1 MQNRFSG
8 IWPAGLVIGC
18 LLGPV
23 AGRATA
29 ATVATQHLDYAPG
42 QTVVITGS
50 GWEPGEAV
58 VIELHEDPMLDPD
71 RLLTAVADANGDIF
85 NHDFLVDTNDQGVRF
100 TLTATGLLSG
110 QTAQTTFS
118 DAPAFCPGFS
128 DGPGGFVPDK
138 LCTNAFTSVCR
149 WGCRNGS
156 AQSHDGVAA
165 NQCHPVASTPAD
177 ADTACADDGNACTAD
192 VCDGDGTCTHPAGN
206 ADVECRASAS
216 DCDLPAHCTGASA
229 DCPPNAFQGS
239 TFQCRA
245 AAGDCD
251 LAAHCTGASA
261 TCPANGFKPS
271 TTVCRSAAGVCDLTD
286 YCPGNSAN
294 CPNAFKPSTAV
305 CRASQ
310 GPCDAAE
317 NCTGSS
323 AACPADAIVPCS
335 LVTDSSLCTFD
346 VDSSTTGSQFRLI
359 LTPDQSPSAWKLNAS
374 NPGQFYY
381 NIIYVGSGNTTLNI
395 TLPYPFVTQGAV
407 PIHVY
412 SGVTRASASGITCF
426 APGTEIRNSSTQVT
440 LGSYSSNTTT
450 VQVTLPDLSNL
461 GGVAYINMHLDYGLK
476 GATNYSKDSSNNAID
491 ATSLL
496 VRIPD
501 KQSYVF
507 SDSTGNDTVQSEN
520 TFKRDPG
527 IGGLVVQSSTTNPLP
542 NVKVQ
547 IYDSSNKLLATV
559 YTDQDGWYM
568 WQYKYTGKAATFTVK
583 LPNYNL
589 VQNVTL
595 KSNGFVLVYFTGS

>member
-1 MQNRFSG
+1 
-8 IWPAGLVIGC
+8 
-18 LLGPV
+18 
-23 AGRATA
+23 
-29 ATVATQHLDYAPG
+29 
-42 QTVVITGS
+42 
-50 GWEPGEAV
+50 
-58 VIELHEDPMLDPD
+58 
-71 RLLTAVADANGDIF
+71 
-85 NHDFLVDTNDQGVRF
+85 
-100 TLTATGLLSG
+100 
-110 QTAQTTFS
+110 
-118 DAPAFCPGFS
+118 
-128 DGPGGFVPDK
+128 
-138 LCTNAFTSVCR
+138 VCR
-149 WGCRNGS
+149 S
-156 AQSHDGVAA
+156 S
-165 NQCHPVASTPAD
+165 
-177 ADTACADDGNACTAD
+177 
-192 VCDGDGTCTHPAGN
+192 
-206 ADVECRASAS
+206 
-216 DCDLPAHCTGASA
+216 
-229 DCPPNAFQGS
+229 
-239 TFQCRA
+239 
-245 AAGDCD
+245 AGDCD

-271 TTVCRSAAGVCDLTD
+271 TTVCRSSAGVCDLTD

-440 LGSYSSNTTT
+440 LGSYSSSTTT

-476 GATNYSKDSSNNAID
+476 GTTNYSKDSSNNAID
-491 ATSLL
+491 ATSLV

-501 KQSYVF
+501 KQSYLF

-547 IYDSSNKLLATV
+547 IYDSSNKVLATV

-568 WQYKYTGKAATFTVK
+568 WQYKYTGKAATFTVN
-583 LPNYNL
+583 LPVYNL
-589 VQNVTL
+589 AQAVTL
-595 KSNGFVLVYFTGS
+595 KSNGFLVVNVTLP